1 VKKYKYSKNITI
13 DGKVY
18 KIRADTKEELA
29 VKEYKKRQEIEN
41 GVRKITK
48 SILVRDWADE
58 WMESYKRPSVSA
70 ETFQSYANVIRNH
83 ILPEI
88 GSMRI
93 HTVKPIHVQKMVNR
107 LSGMSKKMIDRV
119 TQLTWSMFDAA
130 KANNLVLEN
139 PAERI
144 KKPKGTK
151 TGRRAIT
158 DIERKYTLQLAET
171 HPAGILIKLSLYCGL
186 RPGESC
192 ALQWRHINFE
202 EKILQVEGT
211 IKRCGGVGD
220 PKSAAG
226 FRAIPIPDAFVSD
239 LKQYKLKCR
248 WSTDPFDYV
257 LRNTS
262 GGRMTANVIKTRWQS
277 FKNDLNILM
286 GCQEINGKALP
297 PYRVA
302 DDLVLY
308 CYRHTYCTD
317 LQDAGVPINVAK
329 ELMGHSDITITS
341 KIYTHS
347 TERSFNAARNLIN
360 RLHSNDNF
368 PDTLADNG

>member
-1 VKKYKYSKNITI
+1 MKKYKYSKNITI
-13 DGKVY
+13 DGKTY
-18 KIRADTKEELA
+18 RIRADTKEELA
-29 VKEYKKRQEIEN
+29 VKAYQKQQDIEN
-41 GVRKITK
+41 GVRKITR
-48 SILVRDWADE
+48 SILVRDWVEE

-70 ETFQSYANVIRNH
+70 ETFQSYSNVIRNH
-83 ILPEI
+83 ILPDI
-88 GSMRI
+88 GNMRLSS
-93 HTVKPIHVQKMVNR
+93 VKPIHVQKMVNR

-130 KANNLVLEN
+130 KANDLVIEN
-139 PAERI
+139 PADRI

-158 DIERKYTLQLAET
+158 DAERVYTLHLAET
-171 HPAGILIKLSLYCGL
+171 HPAGMLIKLSLYCGL

-192 ALQWRHINFE
+192 ALQWRHLNFD
-202 EKILQVEGT
+202 EKTLQVEGT

-226 FRAIPIPDAFVSD
+226 IRTIPIPDVFLSD
-239 LKQYKLKCR
+239 LRRYKLKCK

-257 LRNTS
+257 LRNAS

-286 GCQEINGKALP
+286 GCREMNGKALP

-329 ELMGHSDITITS
+329 ELMGHADISITS

-347 TERSFNAARNLIN
+347 TERSFNAARILVNQF
-360 RLHSNDNF
+360 HSGENQND
-368 PDTLADNG
+368 THISNG